1 MGAKEER
8 ISKKDRIVVGVIV
21 DGLGGVISTIV
32 QNNVTK
38 REKQEKSLK
47 TGMSSSLDSLFII
60 EFVGFGAYIIT
71 FVWIIS
77 RIEE

>member
-60 EFVGFGAYIIT
+60 EFVGFGAYFIT